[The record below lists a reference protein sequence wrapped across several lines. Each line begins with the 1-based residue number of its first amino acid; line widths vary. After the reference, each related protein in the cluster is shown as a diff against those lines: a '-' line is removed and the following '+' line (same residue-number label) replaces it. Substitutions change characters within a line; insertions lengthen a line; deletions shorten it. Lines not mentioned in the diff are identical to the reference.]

1 MWRGVVVG
9 QPVRGRLT
17 DKRVT
22 MIREVKDQEEWE
34 KIEQFEMSQDFGK
47 RSEQLVRS
55 KGRKYF
61 WVFVRHPRWR
71 FSDLPWQQ
79 WTLVCEVVVEGEKQ
93 RLDKWSLMGRL
104 GNLTRSLI
112 VRAAEEELSEEKDEK
127 YWGKELE
134 KAVSSSDADAME
146 KLAKQSV
153 KATTEY
159 FKKQLRTMERNK
171 NRNLEDKEESDGDE
185 TTMRGKRPTVSAEE

>member
-1 MWRGVVVG
+1 M
-9 QPVRGRLT
+9 
-17 DKRVT
+17 

-47 RSEQLVRS
+47 RSEQLDRS
-55 KGRKYF
+55 KGMKYF

-71 FSDLPWQQ
+71 FLDLPWQQ
-79 WTLVCEVVVEGEKQ
+79 WTLVCEV
-93 RLDKWSLMGRL
+93 
-104 GNLTRSLI
+104 
-112 VRAAEEELSEEKDEK
+112 RAAEEELSEEKDKK

-134 KAVSSSDADAME
+134 NAVSSSDADAME
-146 KLAKQSV
+146 KLVKQSV

-159 FKKQLRTMERNK
+159 YKKQLRTMETNK

-185 TTMRGKRPTVSAEE
+185 TIMRGKRPTMSAE

>member
-1 MWRGVVVG
+1 MVRFMEKDNPNVRHLHDWYKYGEYGPYMWRGVVIG
-9 QPVRGRLT
+9 QSIRGRFT

-22 MIREVKDQEEWE
+22 MIRGVKDQDEWE

-47 RSEQLVRS
+47 RSEQFDRS

-61 WVFVRHPRWR
+61 WVFVRHPGGGFR
-71 FSDLPWQQ
+71 F
-79 WTLVCEVVVEGEKQ
+79 VVAAVDFG
-93 RLDKWSLMGRL
+93 
-104 GNLTRSLI
+104 
-112 VRAAEEELSEEKDEK
+112 VRAAEEELGEEKDEK
-127 YWGKELE
+127 YWDEEFE

-159 FKKQLRTMERNK
+159 CKKLLRTMEGNK
-171 NRNLEDKEESDGDE
+171 NRKLEDREEGDGDE
-185 TTMRGKRPTVSAEE
+185 TAMKGKRPTVSAEE